1 MPRLLQAAAA
11 GRPAT
16 VYGTDYPTADGTAV
30 RDYVHVADIADAHVR
45 AALALHR
52 GEIRDEVLNIGRG
65 EGASVLQMIDAVA
78 AALGRPLPYAAAPRR
93 AGDPA
98 EVVASPDR
106 IRDLLGWHAR
116 HDLDDIVR
124 SAAGDHSPPGRHSAA
139 GKHSATGTATATAPE
154 THTGQKSRNKLKNTQ
169 R

>member
-1 MPRLLQAAAA
+1 M
-11 GRPAT
+11 
-16 VYGTDYPTADGTAV
+16 

-52 GEIRDEVLNIGRG
+52 GEIHDEVLNIGRG
-65 EGASVLQMIDAVA
+65 EGASVLQMIAAVA
-78 AALGRPLPYAAAPRR
+78 AALGRPLPYSAAPRR

-106 IRDLLGWHAR
+106 IRDLLGWQAR

-124 SAAGDHSPPGRHSAA
+124 SARRPHASSTRRSRHTAAVQAARAKPAPPCARRSGRTRRTDRTPQVRTQVRDQKHRTLSPPPEGAA
-139 GKHSATGTATATAPE
+139 
-154 THTGQKSRNKLKNTQ
+154 R
-169 R
+169 